1 MRTSADEVSIHALS
15 PESTFRASSAC
26 ASEASASTAASASDE
41 RTHQYPAPKDRCL
54 LSIVPPRSKKSMS
67 NGGATTRRGG
77 STGNRRARA
86 RNRGHRCPV
95 SGHSLLFVQRQP
107 RLGAGAQPPEV
118 VAVPE
123 RDAGGHDEQCGLAWC
138 PRGGFTA
145 SVDPGPAAGVLA
157 PPPRRVAL
165 ATPRRSPPPPP
176 PPAPPS
182 PPPAPPT
189 P

>member
-54 LSIVPPRSKKSMS
+54 LSIVPPEVEEIVS

-95 SGHSLLFVQRQP
+95 SGHSLLFVQRQA
-107 RLGAGAQPPEV
+107 RLGAGASRRKLSRRRKIGRASCREGV
-118 VAVPE
+118 E
-123 RDAGGHDEQCGLAWC
+123 SAG
-138 PRGGFTA
+138 
-145 SVDPGPAAGVLA
+145 
-157 PPPRRVAL
+157 
-165 ATPRRSPPPPP
+165 
-176 PPAPPS
+176 
-182 PPPAPPT
+182 
-189 P
+189 